1 MNSLNQIILEGNV
14 CRQPELRQS
23 AAGTNVGIMPIAV
36 NRSYK
41 NMRGEAV
48 EEVSYFDITTFGK
61 TAEVCTKYA
70 TIGRHVRIVGRLKQD
85 RWKNLEG
92 KAQSKVNIIAEHV
105 ELLNLPR
112 RQGAGALPNDGA
124 AAGGPAAGG
133 RDCAQDSRKHAGDG
147 PARRRGDTEA
157 TLVATNAAAA
167 RQEQLDYEEDTEGED
182 VPAF

>member
-92 KAQSKVNIIAEHV
+92 KAQSKINIIAEHV

-112 RQGAGALPNDGA
+112 RQSGENFG
-124 AAGGPAAGG
+124 AAGG
-133 RDCAQDSRKHAGDG
+133 Q
-147 PARRRGDTEA
+147 PARSSYGADGQ
-157 TLVATNAAAA
+157 TLVATNAAA
-167 RQEQLDYEEDTEGED
+167 REQQDKEDTDGAD

>member
-23 AAGTNVGIMPIAV
+23 ASGTNVCVIPIAV

-41 NMRGEAV
+41 NVRGENT
-48 EEVSYFDITTFGK
+48 EEVSFFDITSFGK
-61 TAEVCTKYA
+61 TAEVCAKYA

-92 KAQSKVNIIAEHV
+92 KSMSRVNIIAEHV

-112 RQGAGALPNDGA
+112 KQSDGTFSRTAGQ
-124 AAGGPAAGG
+124 PAKSGYG
-133 RDCAQDSRKHAGDG
+133 TDEQ
-147 PARRRGDTEA
+147 
-157 TLVATNAAAA
+157 TLVATNAAA
-167 RQEQLDYEEDTEGED
+167 REQQDVEDTEGEEI
-182 VPAF
+182 PAF

>member
-41 NMRGEAV
+41 NARGETV
-48 EEVSYFDITTFGK
+48 EEASFFDVTCFGK
-61 TAEVCTKYA
+61 TAEVCAKYA
-70 TIGRHVRIVGRLKQD
+70 TIGRHVRVVGRLKQD

-92 KAQSKVNIIAEHV
+92 KSQRKINIIAEHV

-112 RQGAGALPNDGA
+112 KQSDGA
-124 AAGGPAAGG
+124 FSRSPGQAAGSGYGA
-133 RDCAQDSRKHAGDG
+133 DEQ
-147 PARRRGDTEA
+147 
-157 TLVATNAAAA
+157 TLVATNAAA
-167 RQEQLDYEEDTEGED
+167 REQQDGEDTEGEEI
-182 VPAF
+182 PAF

>member
-1 MNSLNQIILEGNV
+1 MNSLNQVIMEGNV

-23 AAGTNVGIMPIAV
+23 AAGTNVCVMPIAV

-41 NMRGEAV
+41 NAKGEAV
-48 EEVSYFDITTFGK
+48 DEASYFDITTFGK
-61 TAEVCTKYA
+61 TAEVCSKYA

-92 KAQSKVNIIAEHV
+92 KSQSKVNIIAEHV

-112 RQGAGALPNDGA
+112 KQADGLFRKAEGLPSKSSYGADE
-124 AAGGPAAGG
+124 
-133 RDCAQDSRKHAGDG
+133 Q
-147 PARRRGDTEA
+147 
-157 TLVATNAAAA
+157 TLVATNAAAS
-167 RQEQLDYEEDTEGED
+167 EQQDMEDAEGEE